1 MSETGNRHDDAQHA
15 AMSRVRELLER
26 DRVGGEQAARQRPW
40 WPRLLGLAL
49 ALGVVGVFA
58 LGLNAFLAVY
68 QRYLNAPADE
78 PPQGVS
84 PAPDQQSAM
93 PVFVVPEDNTDAT
106 AKYPAQAPDDTAG
119 PAAPETPEPASH

>member
-1 MSETGNRHDDAQHA
+1 MSETGNSHDDAQHA

-58 LGLNAFLAVY
+58 FGLNAFLAVY
-68 QRYLNAPADE
+68 QRYLNAPADQ
-78 PPQGVS
+78 PT
-84 PAPDQQSAM
+84 PAASVKPGDNAAM
-93 PVFVVPEDNTDAT
+93 PVFVVPEDDTGTTAT
-106 AKYPAQAPDDTAG
+106 PPSQVPADTAG

>member
-15 AMSRVRELLER
+15 AMGRVRELLER
-26 DRVGGEQAARQRPW
+26 DRIGGEQAARHRPW

-49 ALGVVGVFA
+49 ALGVVSVFA

-78 PPQGVS
+78 PTPGAT

-93 PVFVVPEDNTDAT
+93 PVFVVPEDDTDT
-106 AKYPAQAPDDTAG
+106 AAKQPAQTPADTAG

>member
-40 WPRLLGLAL
+40 WSRLLGLAL

-78 PPQGVS
+78 PTPRAS
-84 PAPDQQSAM
+84 PAPDEQSKSR
-93 PVFVVPEDNTDAT
+93 AT
-106 AKYPAQAPDDTAG
+106 QIE
-119 PAAPETPEPASH
+119 AAPKGVMRVENRLEVKSS

>member
-15 AMSRVRELLER
+15 AMGRVRELLER
-26 DRVGGEQAARQRPW
+26 DRIGGEQAARQRPW

-49 ALGVVGVFA
+49 ALGVIGVFA

-68 QRYLNAPADE
+68 QRYLNAPVDE
-78 PPQGVS
+78 PTPAAS
-84 PAPDQQSAM
+84 PATDQPSAM
-93 PVFVVPEDNTDAT
+93 PVFVVPEDDADT
-106 AKYPAQAPDDTAG
+106 AAKHPAQAPDDTAG

>member
-1 MSETGNRHDDAQHA
+1 MSKTGNRHDEAQHA

-68 QRYLNAPADE
+68 QRYLSAPADE
-78 PPQGVS
+78 PTSGAS

-93 PVFVVPEDNTDAT
+93 PVFVVPEDDTDMPAEQ
-106 AKYPAQAPDDTAG
+106 PAQAPADTAA

>member
-1 MSETGNRHDDAQHA
+1 MSETGNRHDDAQRA

-78 PPQGVS
+78 PTPGAS

-93 PVFVVPEDNTDAT
+93 PVFVVPEDDTDT
-106 AKYPAQAPDDTAG
+106 AEKHPTPAPADTAG
-119 PAAPETPEPASH
+119 PAAPETPEPAPH

>member
-1 MSETGNRHDDAQHA
+1 MSETGSRHDDAQHA

-40 WPRLLGLAL
+40 WPRLLGLVL

-58 LGLNAFLAVY
+58 FGLNAFLAVY

-78 PPQGVS
+78 PTPGAS

-93 PVFVVPEDNTDAT
+93 PVFVVPEDDTDT
-106 AKYPAQAPDDTAG
+106 AKHPAQAPADTAK